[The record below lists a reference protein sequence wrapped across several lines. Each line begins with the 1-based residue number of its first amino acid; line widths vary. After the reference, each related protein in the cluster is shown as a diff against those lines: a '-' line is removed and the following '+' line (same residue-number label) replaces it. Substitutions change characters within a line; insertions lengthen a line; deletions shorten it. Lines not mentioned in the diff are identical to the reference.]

1 MINEIDILL
10 NIYKDL
16 ICNIENIKSSKSRN
30 DKIKDNINL
39 LDNNFFDNNCNDD
52 LFNQYV
58 NIFDNTELYNG
69 LITNL
74 ETLTN
79 YIHSHIKNTCD
90 HEWINDSI
98 DIGPDRSQDICYC
111 VKCEVTKK

>member
-10 NIYKDL
+10 HIYEDL
-16 ICNIENIKSSKSRN
+16 ISNIENIKASKISLN
-30 DKIKDNINL
+30 KIKDNINL
-39 LDNNFFDNNCNDD
+39 LDNNCNDD
-52 LFNQYV
+52 LFKQYV
-58 NIFDNTELYNG
+58 NMFDNTELYND

-79 YIHSHIKNTCD
+79 CIHSHIKNKCD
-90 HEWINDSI
+90 HEWVNDTI
-98 DIGPDRSQDICYC
+98 DIDPDMSQDICYC